1 MFIKWVDVH
10 VVIVVRKS
18 RYLSVAT
25 GVTVV
30 GLQQSVTGAIGQSIH
45 TRGWTHCLLMWYE

>member
-30 GLQQSVTGAIGQSIH
+30 GSQQSVTGAIGQSIH

>member
-30 GLQQSVTGAIGQSIH
+30 GSQQSVT
-45 TRGWTHCLLMWYE
+45 